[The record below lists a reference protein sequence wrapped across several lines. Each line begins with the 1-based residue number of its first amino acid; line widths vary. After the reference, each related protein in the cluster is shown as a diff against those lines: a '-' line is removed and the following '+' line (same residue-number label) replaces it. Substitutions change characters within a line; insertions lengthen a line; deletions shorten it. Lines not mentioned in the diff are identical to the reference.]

1 MKKCTN
7 CGSEAYRN
15 ESRFCKSCGNALPE
29 HDNAAP
35 NINICVNPGCGQHTG
50 KFIYP
55 NETHFCDMCG
65 SKTAFA
71 PQ

>member
-7 CGSEAYRN
+7 CGAEAYRN
-15 ESRFCKSCGNALPE
+15 ESRFCKSCGTGLPE

-35 NINICVNPGCGQHTG
+35 NVNICMNPACGQHTG

>member
-15 ESRFCKSCGNALPE
+15 ESRFCKTCGNALPE
-29 HDNAAP
+29 REVAP
-35 NINICVNPGCGQHTG
+35 NINICINENCGQHNA

-55 NETHFCDMCG
+55 NETLFCDICG

-71 PQ
+71 K